1 MSFNMTL
8 PLANLQSS
16 QLDYTLLSSNE
27 KLSLYSG
34 IHSHRC
40 KGSPLVVVATIVF
53 VCSTVLLLIGSLLA
67 GYPLEGFSF
76 ALDVFLPFILPG
88 ILSSVLISVPL
99 IMYAFQ
105 HHKGALSKHKQLAES
120 NYLQILNY
128 CNSQRGKF
136 TKKEVAAFIESQV
149 LLPEYPQRFSY
160 VTLLQTIKVIPDK
173 DSPHTSVHDA
183 VIAEGIDRARDDIYA
198 SEYDKE
204 KRDRL
209 EAEEEE
215 DQTADVE
222 QRETL
227 SGISSVLT

>member
-1 MSFNMTL
+1 MTL
-8 PLANLQSS
+8 PLVDVGSS
-16 QLDYTLLSSNE
+16 KLGYTLLSSEE

-40 KGSPLVVVATIVF
+40 KGSPLVIIATIVF
-53 VCSTVLLLIGSLLA
+53 VCSIVLLLIGSLLS

-76 ALDVFLPFILPG
+76 ASDVFLPFILPG
-88 ILSSVLISVPL
+88 ILSLVLIAAPL

-128 CNSQRGKF
+128 CNSQKGKF
-136 TKKEVAAFIESQV
+136 TKKEVAAFVESQV
-149 LLPEYPQRFSY
+149 LLPEYSQSFSY
-160 VTLLQTIKVIPDK
+160 VTLLQTIKIIPKK
-173 DSPHTSVHDA
+173 DSPHTSTHDT
-183 VIAEGIDRARDDIYA
+183 IITEGVDRARDDIYA
-198 SEYDKE
+198 SEYNKE

-215 DQTADVE
+215 DKVSGE
-222 QRETL
+222 QQEIS
-227 SGISSVLT
+227 SGISSILM

>member
-1 MSFNMTL
+1 MTL
-8 PLANLQSS
+8 PLANAQSS
-16 QLDYTLLSSNE
+16 QLDYTLLSSND

-40 KGSPLVVVATIVF
+40 KGSPLVIIATIIF
-53 VCSTVLLLIGSLLA
+53 VCSIILLLIGSLLA
-67 GYPLEGFSF
+67 GYPCEGFSF
-76 ALDVFLPFILPG
+76 VSDIFLPFLLPG
-88 ILSSVLISVPL
+88 ILSFVLISAPL

-136 TKKEVAAFIESQV
+136 TKKEVAEFVESEV
-149 LLPEYPQRFSY
+149 LLREYPKRFSY
-160 VTLLQTIKVIPDK
+160 VTLLQTIKVIPHK
-173 DSPHTSVHDA
+173 DSPHTSIHDT

-204 KRDRL
+204 KRNRI

-215 DQTADVE
+215 DQAAE
-222 QRETL
+222 AQQREVT
-227 SGISSVLT
+227 SGISSALT